1 MSTELVTSLTEV
13 ASAVAIVVGVALVFT
28 VGVALIAF
36 GLLGMLFSARVS
48 S

>member
-1 MSTELVTSLTEV
+1 MSTELKTSIVEV

-28 VGVALIAF
+28 VGVAFIAF